1 MAQQQAES
9 IQIAL
14 YLHRLKSH
22 NIQIFEEKNVTF

>member
-22 NIQIFEEKNVTF
+22 NIQIFEETM

>member
-14 YLHRLKSH
+14 CLHRLKSH
-22 NIQIFEEKNVTF
+22 NIQIFEEKM